1 MAQIDDIVK
10 SYKEVLRKSIDE
22 QKFLKESLDMRMRN
36 ASLEDRKKEI
46 KNYNDAVDTINANI
60 RRLEKE
66 LKND

>member
-10 SYKEVLRKSIDE
+10 SYKEVLKKSIDE
-22 QKFLKESLDMRMRN
+22 QKNLKEQLDSQMRN

-46 KNYNDAVDTINANI
+46 KNYNDAVDAINANI

>member
-10 SYKEVLRKSIDE
+10 SYKEVLRQSIDE
-22 QKFLKESLDMRMRN
+22 QKNLKEQLDTHMRN
-36 ASLEDRKKEI
+36 ASLEERKKEI
-46 KNYNDAVDTINANI
+46 KNYNDAIDIINANI

>member
-10 SYKEVLRKSIDE
+10 SYKEVLRKAIDE
-22 QKFLKESLDMRMRN
+22 QKFLKESLDMRMRKV
-36 ASLEDRKKEI
+36 SLEDRKKEI

>member
-10 SYKEVLRKSIDE
+10 SYKEVLKKSIDE
-22 QKFLKESLDMRMRN
+22 QKNLKEQLDSQMRN

-46 KNYNDAVDTINANI
+46 KNYNDAVDAINSNI